1 MNNQNTEAVKEK
13 KFPTF
18 LKVILIALAVILVL
32 TILTL
37 AGAHFFTPIRYS
49 EFFRSSKSAYETPG
63 IYDGAIMQGYAYDSE
78 NDIFLHSAYMTD
90 GETASRIYI
99 VDGKNHH
106 VRHVDLVTSDGHPY
120 TGHVGGIA
128 VYNDVLWMS
137 SDDDDMALYVL
148 SLSDIKD
155 AKNGDDIA
163 LKDTVSV
170 HARPSF
176 CYSDGKYLWVGEF
189 NNDGAYVTDEA
200 HNFTVADGQTNRAIV
215 CGYLIDDSSD
225 TGLAEILPDKV
236 LSIPNKVQG
245 MAYHDGKWIF
255 STSYAFSTSHL
266 YFYTDNTE
274 SEPDGT
280 IEIEGVEIPAWFCD
294 SESLEDDVELQPM
307 AEGIAVKDGELYV
320 SLESASLKYLFGN
333 FTRGR
338 DIYRYKLK

>member
-1 MNNQNTEAVKEK
+1 MNTNNTEAVKSK
-13 KFPTF
+13 KFPVF
-18 LKVILIALAVILVL
+18 LKVILITLAVILVL
-32 TILTL
+32 VILILT
-37 AGAHFFTPIRYS
+37 GAHFFTPLRYS
-49 EFFRSSKSAYETPG
+49 EFFRSSKIAYDTPG

-90 GETASRIYI
+90 GESASRIYI
-99 VDGKNHH
+99 VDGNGHH
-106 VRHVDLVTSDGHPY
+106 VRHVNLKTSDGNSY

-128 VYNDVLWMS
+128 VYKDILWIS
-137 SDDDDMALYVL
+137 SDDDDMQLYVL
-148 SLSDIKD
+148 SLSDVKD
-155 AKNGDDIA
+155 AKNGTDIV

-189 NNDGAYVTDEA
+189 NNDGAYVTEES
-200 HNFTVADGQTNRAIV
+200 HSFTVADGQINRAIV
-215 CGYLIDDSSD
+215 CGYLIDESSD
-225 TGLAEILPDKV
+225 TGLAESLPDKV

-245 MAYHDGKWIF
+245 MTYHDGKWIF

-266 YFYTDNTE
+266 YFYTDNTA

-294 SESLEDDVELQPM
+294 AESFKQDVELQPM